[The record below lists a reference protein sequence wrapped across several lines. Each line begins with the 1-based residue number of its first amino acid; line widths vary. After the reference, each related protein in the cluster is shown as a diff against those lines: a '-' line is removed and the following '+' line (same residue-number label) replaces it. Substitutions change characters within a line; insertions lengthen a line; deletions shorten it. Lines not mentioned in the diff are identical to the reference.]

1 MQLFLHLKHAL
12 FILLLGV
19 CITYASV
26 NIVKKHESKEV
37 KKTLNNE
44 ASKLTEQ
51 ITSALNEQIFL
62 YNWMAK
68 QWLMFGKPDAYLWHQ
83 QAKHIIE
90 NHDYLQAV
98 VWIDKYKTIRWIEPL
113 ITNQSAFNLNLTKI
127 PFINDILVEAAQKGE
142 IAAVSNWKLVQ
153 GIDGLLI
160 YAPIGAG
167 QNIQGY
173 ISGVIKQKEFLNSI
187 AQETVNAGYQFS
199 VLADENDNAIYHSHN
214 QASPTS
220 EIAVSREVKVFN
232 HHWQVILWPTNNQL
246 NKISSTYSTY
256 TAWIGLLLSIIFAF
270 VCQLLI
276 SARSYSRFLNKIN
289 QDLEYQI
296 SEREKVEQDLIKTA
310 NFDELTGLAN
320 RAAFDKH
327 IKTKLTNKK
336 PRQVAVIL
344 VDLDRFQDVND
355 VLGHASGD
363 HLLTQVCANIKAE
376 LNEIHYL
383 ARVGGDEFGI
393 YIDDVPSLVMLER
406 TAMQILKSLDT
417 RFELDDYEFCTSA
430 SIGYT
435 YADSQNHNLTDL
447 IRNADS
453 ALNKA
458 KDNGKNCIYRYNRQL
473 HQSILNRVELA
484 RLLRQALDNKAFEL
498 HYQPKFDSSNT
509 SCIGF
514 EALLRWQHPET
525 GQYVQPDVFIP
536 IAEETGLIIPLGKWV
551 LEQACAQLKQ
561 WHNMGYPEL
570 SMAINISGRQIQ
582 ANNLYQD
589 IYQAYTRYQLPSSS
603 IEIELT
609 EQVFI
614 ENIIQ
619 HEDFMRKLTNS
630 GVSLSIDDFGVGY
643 SSLSYL
649 KNFPVDTLKI
659 DRSFIQELPHDYN
672 DVCIVK
678 AIIGLANSIDLK
690 VIAEGV
696 ENKAQLHFLNQQGCK
711 YIQGYYFSR
720 PLTSEQITQKL
731 KAKDDWFSKKQDF
744 VF

>member
-12 FILLLGV
+12 FILLLGIG
-19 CITYASV
+19 ITYVSV
-26 NIVKKHESKEV
+26 NIVKKHETQEV
-37 KKTLNNE
+37 KNTLSVEVN
-44 ASKLTEQ
+44 KLTEQ
-51 ITSALNEQIFL
+51 IDSALNEQMFL

-68 QWLMFGKPDAYLWHQ
+68 QWLTFGQPDAYLWHQ
-83 QAKHIIE
+83 QAKLIID
-90 NHDYLQAV
+90 NHNYLQAV
-98 VWIDKYKTIRWIEPL
+98 VWVDKHKTIRWIEPL
-113 ITNQSAFNLNLTKI
+113 ITNQPAFNLDLAKI
-127 PFINDILVEAAQKGE
+127 PFINDVLEQAARTGE

-167 QNIQGY
+167 EDIQGY

-187 AQETVNAGYQFS
+187 AQTTTLSGYQFS
-199 VLADENDNAIYHSHN
+199 VLANDREIYHSHN
-214 QASPTS
+214 QTS
-220 EIAVSREVKVFN
+220 SGDEIAITRDIKVFN
-232 HHWQVILWPTNNQL
+232 HNWQIKLWPTSKQL
-246 NKISSTYSTY
+246 GIISSAYSTY

-310 NFDELTGLAN
+310 NYDELTGLAN

-327 IKTKLTNKK
+327 IKNKLTNKK
-336 PRQVAVIL
+336 PRQVAVML
-344 VDLDRFQDVND
+344 VDLDRFKDVND

-363 HLLTQVCANIKAE
+363 RLLTKICTNIKAE
-376 LNEIHYL
+376 LNETHYL

-406 TAMQILKSLDT
+406 TAMQILKALDT
-417 RFELDDYEFCTSA
+417 RFELDDYEFSTSA

-458 KDNGKNCIYRYNRQL
+458 KDNGKNCIYRYNNQL

-484 RLLRQALDNKAFEL
+484 RLLRQALDNKTFEL
-498 HYQPKFDSSNT
+498 HYQPKFDSESV

-514 EALLRWQHPET
+514 EALLRWRHPET
-525 GQYVQPDVFIP
+525 NEFVRPDIFIP
-536 IAEETGLIIPLGKWV
+536 IAEETGLIIPLGKWI

-561 WHNMGYPEL
+561 WHDMGYPEL
-570 SMAINISGRQIQ
+570 SMAINLSGRQIQ
-582 ANNLYQD
+582 ASSLYQD
-589 IYQAYTRYQLPSSS
+589 IYQAYTRYELPSSA

-619 HEDFMRKLTNS
+619 HENFMRKLTNS

-659 DRSFIQELPHDYN
+659 DRSFIQELPQNYN

-696 ENKAQLHFLNQQGCK
+696 ENKEQLTFLNQQGCK
-711 YIQGYYFSR
+711 YIQGYYFSK

-731 KAKDDWFSKKQDF
+731 TAEDDWFIKKQDF

>member
-12 FILLLGV
+12 FVLLLGIG
-19 CITYASV
+19 ITYTSV
-26 NIVKKHESKEV
+26 NVVKQYEIDEV
-37 KKTLNNE
+37 NKTLSVEVN
-44 ASKLTEQ
+44 KLTGH
-51 ITSALNEQIFL
+51 INSALNEQIFL

-68 QWLMFGKPDAYLWHQ
+68 QWLTFGQPDAYLWHQ

-90 NHDYLQAV
+90 NHNYLQAV

-113 ITNQSAFNLNLTKI
+113 ITNQPAFNLNLAKI
-127 PFINDILVEAAQKGE
+127 PYINKVLTEAAQKGE

-173 ISGVIKQKEFLNSI
+173 VSGVIKQKEFIHTVAQEAVNSGYQFNVYAGDKAIYQSDPQITANNSI
-187 AQETVNAGYQFS
+187 A
-199 VLADENDNAIYHSHN
+199 I
-214 QASPTS
+214 
-220 EIAVSREVKVFN
+220 SRNIKVFN
-232 HHWQVILWPTNNQL
+232 QNWQINLWPTGKQL
-246 NKISSTYSTY
+246 NKISSAYSIY
-256 TAWIGLLLSIIFAF
+256 TAWIGLLLSIIFAI

-327 IKTKLTNKK
+327 IKNKLNNKT

-344 VDLDRFQDVND
+344 VDLDRFKDVND

-363 HLLTQVCANIKAE
+363 QLLIKVCAKIKAE
-376 LNEIHYL
+376 LNETHYL

-393 YIDDVPSLVMLER
+393 YIDDVPSLIMLER
-406 TAMQILKSLDT
+406 TAKQILTSLET
-417 RFELDDYEFCTSA
+417 CFELDDYEFSTSA

-435 YADSQNHNLTDL
+435 YADSQNHSLTDL

-458 KDNGKNCIYRYNRQL
+458 KDNGKNCIYRYNNQL

-484 RLLRQALDNKAFEL
+484 RLLRQALDNKTFEL
-498 HYQPKFDSSNT
+498 YYQPKFDSST
-509 SCIGF
+509 VTCIGF
-514 EALLRWQHPET
+514 EALLRWRHPQT
-525 GQYVQPDVFIP
+525 GNFVGPDEFIP

-551 LEQACAQLKQ
+551 IEQACAQLKQ
-561 WHNMGYPEL
+561 WHNMGFTEL
-570 SMAINISGRQIQ
+570 SMAINLSGRQIQ
-582 ANNLYQD
+582 ANHLYED
-589 IYQAYTRYQLPSSS
+589 IYQAYTRYQLPSSA

-659 DRSFIQELPHDYN
+659 DRSFIKDLPHDYN
-672 DVCIVK
+672 DVCIIK
-678 AIIGLANSIDLK
+678 AIISLATSIDLK

-696 ENKAQLHFLNQQGCK
+696 ENKEQLNFLNQQGCQF
-711 YIQGYYFSR
+711 IQGYYFSK
-720 PLTSEQITQKL
+720 PLTSEQITKKL
-731 KAKDDWFSKKQDF
+731 QAKDDWFIKKQDF